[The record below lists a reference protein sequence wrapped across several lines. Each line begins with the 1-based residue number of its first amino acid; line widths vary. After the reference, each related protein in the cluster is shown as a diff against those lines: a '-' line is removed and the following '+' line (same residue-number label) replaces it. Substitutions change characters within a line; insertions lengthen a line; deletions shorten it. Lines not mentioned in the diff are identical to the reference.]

1 MKSLN
6 THMMGNFFGH
16 FMLLLIYR
24 FVKVKVNT
32 FENLDEILK
41 EYNILKTPKFTNST
55 QDLEDKLQA
64 ANEAISTLNA
74 QITTL
79 QTQNQLLNSKL
90 LSKGS
95 VSKSTTEMLLDN
107 THKFNYHNENALPI
121 NLTNDW
127 DSKVSLAT
135 KIKLNYNP
143 HATKVRDQIKTAAL
157 KNVLNQTSIKLKDC
171 YVEHETN
178 KIVYIMR
185 DQVKPKEKI
194 SFTKKAKVHSTSV
207 TTTTNIKNSDSNIE
221 SDNYYKSLNDESIEW
236 GLSVINQESNT
247 SISACKKRQQLYQ
260 THSFLHTL
268 TTNYLNLGEYK
279 STTIINENLNSVV
292 REYSFGEDTVCFT
305 VLNGNI
311 NFHHTH
317 ASTQDFVQFAK
328 KIHDNLLSILNALL
342 AFVNDDTALC
352 LTDFLKKFFVPNDT
366 QTEIKKEEN
375 NA

>member
-1 MKSLN
+1 MEFFSLHDDSLYEDISAQFGTSDVTTLLEMLFYASPYMYKLKKEDLYHQIVKYKNVLNEDLYNLFTKPSEHTFTQFTNIILQMKSLN

-41 EYNILKTPKFTNST
+41 EYNMPKTPKFTNST

-64 ANEAISTLNA
+64 ANEAILVLNA
-74 QITTL
+74 QLTTL
-79 QTQNQLLNSKL
+79 QTQNQLLNSRL
-90 LSKGS
+90 LNKGS

-121 NLTNDW
+121 NLINDW
-127 DSKVSLAT
+127 DSEVSLAT

-194 SFTKKAKVHSTSV
+194 SFTKK
-207 TTTTNIKNSDSNIE
+207 NKNTINKCYY
-221 SDNYYKSLNDESIEW
+221 NY
-236 GLSVINQESNT
+236 
-247 SISACKKRQQLYQ
+247 
-260 THSFLHTL
+260 
-268 TTNYLNLGEYK
+268 
-279 STTIINENLNSVV
+279 
-292 REYSFGEDTVCFT
+292 
-305 VLNGNI
+305 
-311 NFHHTH
+311 
-317 ASTQDFVQFAK
+317 
-328 KIHDNLLSILNALL
+328 
-342 AFVNDDTALC
+342 
-352 LTDFLKKFFVPNDT
+352 
-366 QTEIKKEEN
+366 
-375 NA
+375 

>member
-1 MKSLN
+1 
-6 THMMGNFFGH
+6 
-16 FMLLLIYR
+16 
-24 FVKVKVNT
+24 
-32 FENLDEILK
+32 
-41 EYNILKTPKFTNST
+41 
-55 QDLEDKLQA
+55 
-64 ANEAISTLNA
+64 
-74 QITTL
+74 
-79 QTQNQLLNSKL
+79 
-90 LSKGS
+90 
-95 VSKSTTEMLLDN
+95 
-107 THKFNYHNENALPI
+107 
-121 NLTNDW
+121 
-127 DSKVSLAT
+127 
-135 KIKLNYNP
+135 
-143 HATKVRDQIKTAAL
+143 
-157 KNVLNQTSIKLKDC
+157 VLNQTSIKLKDC